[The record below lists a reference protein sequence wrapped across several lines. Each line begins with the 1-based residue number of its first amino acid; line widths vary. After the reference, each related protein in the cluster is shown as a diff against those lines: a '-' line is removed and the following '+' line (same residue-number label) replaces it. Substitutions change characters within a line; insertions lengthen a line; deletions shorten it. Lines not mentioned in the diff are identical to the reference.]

1 MSSKFIV
8 AVAACAALPL
18 GAGALPSAS
27 ASPAAAQANT
37 TTFEDSRGELPNS
50 PDITTVVVANNDAGT
65 ITWRIN
71 GVGRL
76 AQGMLVGIDIDSDNN
91 PATGSQDP
99 FTPGAEYAIQLFGGS
114 ADLFRWDGTNFSR
127 RASDPPQTTLTFQDL
142 TIRINASELG
152 NTKRFNFGTTVITG
166 IVVDA
171 NGEPDFT
178 NAAFDA
184 APDIGHGFW
193 NYTVRIAP
201 LRLLARRFTLTPNR
215 PRAGRIL
222 TGRLV
227 VARSDTGAVVSGG
240 RVTCP
245 ATVGGRRIAG
255 RGRFVGNEARCA
267 WRVPSNARGQ
277 RIRGSITV
285 VFEGRRVSRSFAAT
299 VG

>member
-37 TTFEDSRGELPNS
+37 TTFEDSRGEIPNA

-91 PATGSQDP
+91 AATGSQDP
-99 FTPGAEYAIQLFGGS
+99 FTLGAEYAIQLFGGS

-127 RASDPPQTTLTFQDL
+127 RGNDPPQTTLTFQDL

-227 VARSDTGAVVSGG
+227 VARSDTGAVISGG

-245 ATVGGRRIAG
+245 ATVGGRRISG

-267 WRVPSNARGQ
+267 WQVPSNARGQ

-285 VFEGRRVSRSFAAT
+285 VFEGRRVSRSFTAT